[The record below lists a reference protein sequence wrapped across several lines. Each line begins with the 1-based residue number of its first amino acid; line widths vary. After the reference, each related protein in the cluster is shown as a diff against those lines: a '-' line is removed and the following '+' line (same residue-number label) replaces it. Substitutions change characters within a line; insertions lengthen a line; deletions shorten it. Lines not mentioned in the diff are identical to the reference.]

1 MSYFDDFYA
10 EVQIAEDEAFDLF
23 EKEAVQVK
31 SWVELLMPTTSIR
44 ILDKNDCVL
53 WVGDA
58 GKIKD
63 KRILKSKMISM
74 KPELI
79 SGFENGFEIKTDL

>member
-1 MSYFDDFYA
+1 
-10 EVQIAEDEAFDLF
+10 
-23 EKEAVQVK
+23 
-31 SWVELLMPTTSIR
+31 MPTTSIR